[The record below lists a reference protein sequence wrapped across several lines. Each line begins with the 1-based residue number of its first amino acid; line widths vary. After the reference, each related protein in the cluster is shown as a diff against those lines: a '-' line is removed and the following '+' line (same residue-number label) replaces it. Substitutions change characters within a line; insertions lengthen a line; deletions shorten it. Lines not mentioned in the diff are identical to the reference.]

1 MNHGQHPEVSAFYEG
16 SPPPPPSCL
25 QILEESTGRFIVNT
39 KYHQEVFLLCK
50 IATTEKVL
58 RKMENWLR
66 TVMLTN
72 KQQETA
78 HEQTSNM

>member
-16 SPPPPPSCL
+16 SPHPPPSCL

-50 IATTEKVL
+50 IVTTEKTFL
-58 RKMENWLR
+58 GKWKTGCKL
-66 TVMLTN
+66 
-72 KQQETA
+72 
-78 HEQTSNM
+78 SC